1 MTMHLVRGMTSLNM
15 KKRKAGKRSRQT
27 LEAEAR
33 HNAWLKKK
41 GIFKSVDRVNVN
53 SIPSYRDARYDI
65 PTSDA
70 IGNGVKGKNNKYTGT
85 YIIGIGT
92 MHKSNS
98 VPITNRQSA
107 RDIAN
112 MRREQ

>member
-1 MTMHLVRGMTSLNM
+1 MHQNIM
-15 KKRKAGKRSRQT
+15 
-27 LEAEAR
+27 LEYEQE
-33 HNAWLKKK
+33 L
-41 GIFKSVDRVNVN
+41 
-53 SIPSYRDARYDI
+53 
-65 PTSDA
+65 
-70 IGNGVKGKNNKYTGT
+70 KGKNNKYTGT

-98 VPITNRQSA
+98 VPITNKQSA